1 MRTSNLT
8 IQKRIFLLKSG
19 ESCRAT
25 FTSIDALITY
35 VMRHGGEYVEYV
47 SPETLAY
54 LEKGP
59 EELHRTNNVE
69 NAISFVKNSGNREF
83 IVIDTFNP
91 GELSELMGIE
101 EETTETH
108 YEIQEVKLWDIK

>member
-19 ESCRAT
+19 ESCSAT

-47 SPETLAY
+47 SPETLAAW
-54 LEKGP
+54 EKGSD
-59 EELHRTNNVE
+59 ELHRTKNID
-69 NAISFVKNSGNREF
+69 NAILFVKITGRKEF
-83 IVIDTFNP
+83 TIIDTISP
-91 GELSELMGIE
+91 IELLNLE
-101 EETTETH
+101 EEVVETH
-108 YEIQEVKLWDIK
+108 YEIQEIKLWEVK